1 MGDDYGEYL
10 ERTKTPSEEFQEM
23 YGFPHDCHC
32 AEDWAEGNCGVVSEC
47 FMQLSDDALE
57 RCHKYKG
64 EVAGLERV
72 AAVLR
77 SQVAEL
83 GSEPRV

>member
-1 MGDDYGEYL
+1 MSDDYSEYL
-10 ERTKTPSEEFQEM
+10 ESTKTPSEEFQEM

-32 AEDWAEGNCGVVSEC
+32 AQDWETGACGVVSEC

-77 SQVAEL
+77 SQVSEL
-83 GSEPRV
+83 GETPRV